1 MFFIFLSGFSNFG
14 FRIVL
19 HLLIGTDH
27 LLLEVNSAYY
37 VDVQKEKPTACVY
50 SFEGIYSNQEHIQHN
65 RNSLELTVLSFCV
78 CVYWIV
84 SPVCVNFVLLAPAL
98 FEAHQQLTFR
108 KEPR

>member
-1 MFFIFLSGFSNFG
+1 MLTKDEKMLRSNCD
-14 FRIVL
+14 I
-19 HLLIGTDH
+19 
-27 LLLEVNSAYY
+27 E
-37 VDVQKEKPTACVY
+37 KEEPTASCV
-50 SFEGIYSNQEHIQHN
+50 SSVEGIYSNQEQLQHN
-65 RNSLELTVLSFCV
+65 RNSLESTVLSFCV